1 MRASKNF
8 TINELCFSTTALRKG
23 INNEP
28 TKEGILKLRLLATE
42 LLQPIRDRIGA
53 LRVTSGYRSPE
64 LNKAIGGSFK
74 IDEEGNYVPKSQ
86 HCHYEAVD
94 LQYVRRGQMDN
105 LKIYNAVIEGALEFD
120 QMILEFGE
128 GATREKDSNNPAWIH
143 LSWKVD
149 GNRRQI
155 LVAYKDENN
164 KTKYRPPTNYYSA

>member
-64 LNKAIGGSFK
+64 LNTAIGGSFK
-74 IDEEGNYVPKSQ
+74 GDEEGNYGPK
-86 HCHYEAVD
+86 
-94 LQYVRRGQMDN
+94 
-105 LKIYNAVIEGALEFD
+105 
-120 QMILEFGE
+120 
-128 GATREKDSNNPAWIH
+128 
-143 LSWKVD
+143 
-149 GNRRQI
+149 
-155 LVAYKDENN
+155 
-164 KTKYRPPTNYYSA
+164 